1 VPNRINLGGGSGGTG
16 AWRAYLPKRPEL
28 QIEAPVGTHL
38 RYRHEITA
46 MGSVVLLD
54 LMGGV
59 ALLLWGL
66 HMVLSGVLRALGHDL
81 RRFLG
86 KALLNRFTALGAGL
100 GLTALLQSSTAT
112 GLMTASLAADGMVS
126 LVPALAIMLGAN
138 VGTTLIVQ
146 ILSFNISEVA
156 PVLFIVGL
164 ITFRVGG
171 QSLTRALGRIAIG
184 LGLILL
190 ALHILVDTLAPAEQ
204 APAVR
209 VLLGAVTHDP
219 VLCIV
224 IAAALTWAAHSSV
237 AVVLLIMSLAYSHF
251 VTAEAALALVLGAN
265 LGTAINP
272 LLEGARRGDPA
283 SRRVPLGNLIIRLV
297 GILIALPFLPL
308 LARELAAL
316 QPDAAKMT
324 AEFHMLFN
332 VVLAAIFIG
341 LLDATAWL
349 LVRILPERKQPADP
363 SLPRYLDESTLDAPS
378 LAIANAARETLRM
391 GDTVE
396 TMLKQV
402 MTAIMNNDRK
412 LVSEVSRMDN
422 IVDPLTEAIKLYI
435 ARLTRGSLDEREG
448 RRAMETVSFAINLEH
463 VGDIIDKNLCELAI
477 KKIKRRCEF
486 SVEGATELTAFHKRI
501 CESLQIAFGVFMNGD
516 VEAARRLIR
525 EKAELRSIELAAGER
540 HFERLREGR
549 PESIETS
556 SLHLD
561 ILRDLRRIHS
571 HICSVAYPVL
581 EAAGELPAR
590 ESVTGEAALTDALTY
605 RPRLP

>member
-1 VPNRINLGGGSGGTG
+1 
-16 AWRAYLPKRPEL
+16 
-28 QIEAPVGTHL
+28 
-38 RYRHEITA
+38 
-46 MGSVVLLD
+46 MGSIVLLD

-66 HMVLSGVLRALGHDL
+66 HMVLSGVLRACGPDL

-86 KALLNRFTALGAGL
+86 KALQNRFTAFGAGL

-112 GLMTASLAADGMVS
+112 GLMTTSLAADGVVS

-146 ILSFNISEVA
+146 VLSVDIYAFA
-156 PVLFIVGL
+156 PVLFVIGL
-164 ITFRVGG
+164 VTFRVGN
-171 QSLTRALGRIAIG
+171 QSLTRAIGRIFIG

-209 VLLGAVTHDP
+209 VLLGAITHDP
-219 VLCIV
+219 VFCIV
-224 IAAALTWAAHSSV
+224 IAAAVTWAAHSSV

-251 VTAEAALALVLGAN
+251 ISAEAALALVLGAN
-265 LGTAINP
+265 LGSAINP
-272 LLEGARRGDPA
+272 LLEGATRGDPA
-283 SRRVPLGNLIIRLV
+283 SRRLPVGNLINRLV
-297 GILIALPFLPL
+297 GILIALPILPP
-308 LARELAAL
+308 LARELATL

-332 VVLAAIFIG
+332 LALAVIFIG
-341 LLDATAWL
+341 PLDAVAWL
-349 LVRILPERKQPADP
+349 LVRILPDRRQPADP
-363 SLPRYLDESTLDAPS
+363 SLPRYLDETTLDTPS

-396 TMLKQV
+396 AMLSQV
-402 MTAIMNNDRK
+402 MTAIMNSDRK
-412 LVSEVSRMDN
+412 LTGDISRMDN
-422 IVDPLTEAIKLYI
+422 IVDRLTEAIKLYI

-448 RRAMETVSFAINLEH
+448 RRAMEIVSFAINLEH
-463 VGDIIDKNLCELAI
+463 VGDIIDKSLCELAV
-477 KKIKRRCEF
+477 KKIKRRLQF
-486 SVEGATELTAFHKRI
+486 SAEGASELTAFHKRV
-501 CESLQIAFGVFMNGD
+501 CESLQVGFGVFMNGD

-525 EKAELRSIELAAGER
+525 EKAELRGVELAAGER

-571 HICSVAYPVL
+571 HICSAAYPVL
-581 EAAGELPAR
+581 ESAGELPAR
-590 ESVTGEAALTDALTY
+590 ESVTGDVAADALAY
-605 RPRLP
+605 RPGQTDVG